1 MVRKFGVYLTDEL
14 YEKLQEYMDK
24 LGIRSKSKLLQEA
37 LRLFIVEHQWKLGGN
52 VVGLIG
58 IVYDHEYPDVDNRL
72 TDVQHRY
79 ISLIVSTVHIHLDKR
94 KCMLAIIVRGDAEK
108 IRKLLNDLMNIRG
121 VLLTRQI
128 LLPVE

>member
-14 YEKLQEYMDK
+14 YEKLQEYVNK
-24 LGIRSKSKLLQEA
+24 LGVRSKSKLLQEA

-79 ISLIVSTVHIHLDKR
+79 ISLIVSTVHIHLDER
-94 KCMLAIIVRGDAEK
+94 KCMLAIIVRGDAER

>member
-24 LGIRSKSKLLQEA
+24 LSIRSKSKLLQEA

-79 ISLIVSTVHIHLDKR
+79 ISLIVSTVHIHLDER
-94 KCMLAIIVRGDAEK
+94 KCMLAIIVRGDAER

>member
-24 LGIRSKSKLLQEA
+24 LGVRSKSKLLQEA

-94 KCMLAIIVRGDAEK
+94 KCMLAIIVRGDAER

>member
-14 YEKLQEYMDK
+14 YEKLQEYVNK
-24 LGIRSKSKLLQEA
+24 LGVRSKSKLLQEA

>member
-14 YEKLQEYMDK
+14 YEKLQEYVNK
-24 LGIRSKSKLLQEA
+24 LGVRSKSKLLQEA

-79 ISLIVSTVHIHLDKR
+79 ISLIVSTVHVHLDKH
-94 KCMLAIIVRGDAEK
+94 KCMLAIIVRGNTEK

>member
-24 LGIRSKSKLLQEA
+24 LGVRSKSKLLQEA

-79 ISLIVSTVHIHLDKR
+79 ISLIVSTVHVHLDKR
-94 KCMLAIIVRGDAEK
+94 RCMLAIIVRGGAEK
-108 IRKLLNDLMNIRG
+108 IRNLLNDLMNIRG
-121 VLLTRQI
+121 VLLARQI
-128 LLPVE
+128 LLPME

>member
-24 LGIRSKSKLLQEA
+24 LSIRSKSKLLQDA

>member
-24 LGIRSKSKLLQEA
+24 LSIRSKSKLLQDA

-79 ISLIVSTVHIHLDKR
+79 ISLIVSTVHVHLDER
-94 KCMLAIIVRGDAEK
+94 KCMLAIIVRGDAER

>member
-14 YEKLQEYMDK
+14 YEKLQEYVNK
-24 LGIRSKSKLLQEA
+24 LGVRSKSKLLQEA

-79 ISLIVSTVHIHLDKR
+79 ISLIVSTVHVHLDKR

>member
-24 LGIRSKSKLLQEA
+24 LGVRSKSKLLQEA

-58 IVYDHEYPDVDNRL
+58 IVYDH
-72 TDVQHRY
+72 
-79 ISLIVSTVHIHLDKR
+79 S
-94 KCMLAIIVRGDAEK
+94 
-108 IRKLLNDLMNIRG
+108 
-121 VLLTRQI
+121 
-128 LLPVE
+128 

>member
-14 YEKLQEYMDK
+14 YEKLQEYVDK
-24 LGIRSKSKLLQEA
+24 LGVRSKSRLLQEA
-37 LRLFIVEHQWKLGGN
+37 LRLFIVEHQWELGGN

>member
-24 LGIRSKSKLLQEA
+24 LSIRSKSKLLQDA

-79 ISLIVSTVHIHLDKR
+79 ISLIVSTVHVHLDKH
-94 KCMLAIIVRGDAEK
+94 KCMLAIIVRGNTEK

>member
-24 LGIRSKSKLLQEA
+24 LSIRSKSKLLQEA

-58 IVYDHEYPDVDNRL
+58 IIYDHECPDVDNRL
-72 TDVQHRY
+72 TDVQHKY
-79 ISLIVSTVHIHLDKR
+79 ISLIVSTVHVHLDKR
-94 KCMLAIIVRGDAEK
+94 KCMLAIIVRGHTEE
-108 IRKLLNDLMNIRG
+108 IRNLLNDLMNIRG

>member
-24 LGIRSKSKLLQEA
+24 LGVRSKSKLLQEA

-79 ISLIVSTVHIHLDKR
+79 ISLIVSTVHVHLDKR
-94 KCMLAIIVRGDAEK
+94 RCMLAIIVRGGTEK
-108 IRKLLNDLMNIRG
+108 IRNLLNDLMNIRG
-121 VLLTRQI
+121 VLLARQI
-128 LLPVE
+128 LLPME